1 MPFSGIRPFVFDA
14 TCTSRLS
21 FPFLFLPCMPQSVI
35 HEACACSS
43 DKHDTTVSFNVMS
56 LFVLKII
63 IYS

>member
-1 MPFSGIRPFVFDA
+1 MTQPLVFDA
-14 TCTSRLS
+14 ICNCRLS
-21 FPFLFLPCMPQSVI
+21 FPFLFLPCVPQSVL

-43 DKHDTTVSFNVMS
+43 DKHDTTTSFNFMS